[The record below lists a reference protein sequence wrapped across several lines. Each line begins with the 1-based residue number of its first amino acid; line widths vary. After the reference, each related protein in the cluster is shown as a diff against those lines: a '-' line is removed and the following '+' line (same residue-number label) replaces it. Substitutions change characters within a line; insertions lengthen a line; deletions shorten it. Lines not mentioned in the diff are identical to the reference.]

1 MKKGK
6 NPPHTPAPPPTQSEK
21 PLAARLFELRYT
33 EDAAADIKKLDG
45 SVKQHLRKVLEKK
58 LAVDP
63 ESYGLPL
70 CSPLAGYWKHEFATH
85 RIVYRIYK
93 EHRIIAVCA
102 VGPRKQGDAED
113 IYNQLNAVAETGRLA
128 GQVAAAL
135 KKLLPGKK

>member
-6 NPPHTPAPPPTQSEK
+6 NPPHSPAPPSAQSEK
-21 PLAARLFELRYT
+21 PRAAGPFELRYT

-45 SVKQHLRKVLEKK
+45 SVKQHLKKVLEKK

-63 ESYGLPL
+63 EGYGLPL
-70 CSPLAGYWKHEFATH
+70 RSPLAGYWKHEFATH

-93 EHRIIAVCA
+93 EQRIIAVCA
-102 VGPRKQGDAED
+102 VGTRKQGDAED
-113 IYNQLNAVAETGRLA
+113 IYNQLSAVAETGRLA

-135 KKLLPGKK
+135 RKLLPEKK